1 MSSDARAAAPARE
14 GDALEHVVARRRSTG
29 RARTSAVM
37 THAVLIAYTLVALG
51 PIALIVMNSF
61 KERRAI
67 FSEPFTPPTAETFSL
82 VGYESVL
89 ERGDFGTYFLNSFL
103 VTFLS
108 VLLVVL
114 LSSMA
119 AFALTEYRFR
129 LANPLLLLFAL
140 GIMIPIRLG
149 TVSILRIMVELRL
162 VNSLT
167 ALIIVYTAMGL
178 PLAVVLMSQFMRQTP
193 TELKEAARVDGAGE
207 LRVYRMVL
215 PLVRPGLAAVA
226 VVSMLPVWND
236 LWFPLVLAPSR
247 ATTTVTLG
255 VQQFVGQYVTNWNAV
270 LAALTL
276 GSLPLILLFVIFS
289 RQFISGLSAGVGK

>member
-1 MSSDARAAAPARE
+1 MSSESPVALAAPAT
-14 GDALEHVVARRRSTG
+14 DAPRRTAAPRGPRVRVRSATAITHVI
-29 RARTSAVM
+29 
-37 THAVLIAYTLVALG
+37 LIGYTLIALG
-51 PIALIVMNSF
+51 PIVLIVMNSF
-61 KERRAI
+61 KDRSAV
-67 FSEPFTPPTAETFSL
+67 FSEPFALPTSETLSL
-82 VGYESVL
+82 VGYQTVL
-89 ERGDFGTYFLNSFL
+89 ERGDFGTYFLNSFV
-103 VTFLS
+103 VTFISL
-108 VLLVVL
+108 VLVVL

-119 AFALTEYRFR
+119 AFALTEYQFR
-129 LANPLLLLFAL
+129 LSSPLLLLFAL

-167 ALIIVYTAMGL
+167 SLVLVYTAMGL

-193 TELKEAARVDGAGE
+193 KELKEAARVDGAGE

-276 GSLPLILLFVIFS
+276 GSIPLILLFVIFS

>member
-1 MSSDARAAAPARE
+1 MSSDRAVATPARGLRRVSRE
-14 GDALEHVVARRRSTG
+14 DARPRVRPGNLVA
-29 RARTSAVM
+29 
-37 THAVLIAYTLVALG
+37 HAVLIAYTLVALG
-51 PIALIVMNSF
+51 PIVLIVMNSI
-61 KERRAI
+61 KDRAAI
-67 FSEPFTPPTAETFSL
+67 FNEPFALPSVETLSM
-82 VGYESVL
+82 VGYQTVL
-89 ERGDFGTYFLNSFL
+89 ERGDFGTYFSNSFA
-103 VTFLS
+103 VTFIS

-119 AFALTEYRFR
+119 AFALTEYQFR
-129 LANPLLLLFAL
+129 LSAPLLLLFAL

-149 TVSILRIMVELRL
+149 TVSILRLMVELRL

-167 ALIIVYTAMGL
+167 ALILVYTAMGL
-178 PLAVVLMSQFMRQTP
+178 PLAVVLMTQFMRQTP
-193 TELKEAARVDGAGE
+193 KELKEAARVDGAGE

-236 LWFPLVLAPSR
+236 LWFPLVLAPSP

>member
-1 MSSDARAAAPARE
+1 MNSDRVLAAPRGRHRAARPARSQPSLRP
-14 GDALEHVVARRRSTG
+14 GTLAA
-29 RARTSAVM
+29 
-37 THAVLIAYTLVALG
+37 HAILIAYTLVALG
-51 PIALIVMNSF
+51 PIVLIVMNSV
-61 KERRAI
+61 KERAAI
-67 FSEPFTPPTAETFSL
+67 FDKPFALPTAETLSI
-82 VGYESVL
+82 VGYQTVL
-89 ERGDFGTYFLNSFL
+89 ERGDFGTYFFNSFA

-108 VLLVVL
+108 VVLVVL
-114 LSSMA
+114 LSSMS
-119 AFALTEYRFR
+119 AFALTEYQFK
-129 LANPLLLLFAL
+129 LSGPLLLLFAL

-167 ALIIVYTAMGL
+167 ALILVYTAMGL

-193 TELKEAARVDGAGE
+193 KELKEAARVDGAGE
-207 LRVYRMVL
+207 LRVYWMVL